1 MKNPR
6 SKSQMRP
13 AVVRRRRLSV
23 PDESEEEEVKKGP
36 RVLKFKIG
44 DMQAP
49 NEPQL
54 MNKKF
59 NIDREMNQW
68 LNDRPLQR

>member
-1 MKNPR
+1 MAD
-6 SKSQMRP
+6 S
-13 AVVRRRRLSV
+13 
-23 PDESEEEEVKKGP
+23 SEEEEVKKGP

-49 NEPQL
+49 NEPQR

-59 NIDREMNQW
+59 NIDRDMNAW
-68 LNDRPLQR
+68 LNDRPLLR

>member
-1 MKNPR
+1 
-6 SKSQMRP
+6 MRP
-13 AVVRRRRLSV
+13 TVLRTRRLSV
-23 PDESEEEEVKKGP
+23 ADLSEEEEVKKGP

-49 NEPQL
+49 NEPQR

-59 NIDREMNQW
+59 NIDRDMNAW
-68 LNDRPLQR
+68 LNDRPLLR